1 MFDFLYED
9 IGGKI
14 KRMAKWTFIIEVIA
28 SIITGI
34 ALAID
39 EYEGGYLLICI
50 FGPIVAWVSSWLL
63 YAFGQIVEDVH
74 AIRDKE
80 RPIENTQQTNPV
92 LESAVAQISNFIQN
106 HSGNKKDDTPQTA
119 VTQVEEQKKTQA
131 KVYVVGSDISAGKY
145 TIFST
150 DPQGGMIYIHSLDNE
165 FLDRRYIK
173 TEEKISL
180 KSETKIELINCE
192 INFE

>member
-14 KRMAKWTFIIEVIA
+14 KRMAKWTFIIEAIA

-34 ALAID
+34 ALAIN
-39 EYEGGYLLICI
+39 EYDGGYLLICI

-80 RPIENTQQTNPV
+80 RPIENTQQTNPA

-150 DPQGGMIYIHSLDNE
+150 DYQGGMVYIHSLDNE
-165 FLDRRYIK
+165 FLDKRYIK
-173 TEEKISL
+173 TKEKISL
-180 KSETKIELINCE
+180 KNGTRVKLFNCE
-192 INFE
+192 ISF